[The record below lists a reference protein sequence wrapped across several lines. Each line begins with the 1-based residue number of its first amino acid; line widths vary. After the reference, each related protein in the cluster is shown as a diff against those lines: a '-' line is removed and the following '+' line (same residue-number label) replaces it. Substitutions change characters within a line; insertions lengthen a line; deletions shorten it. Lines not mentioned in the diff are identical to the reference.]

1 MRKLLDFV
9 PSSNSQ
15 SKVGAIR
22 GEAPRLGL
30 RVESGNY
37 LWARSVLLVAGLV
50 LMASGCQTVKPTW
63 SSNWFGLVPPK
74 VKESKYGPPARLA
87 IMWSP
92 AVLNQAGQVPT
103 RGFGG
108 RIYFYDAK
116 NNPVAVEGQ
125 LVVYAYN
132 NDKPQMDS
140 RVPDKKF
147 AFTPEQFTQ
156 HFSPTELGASY
167 SIWIPW
173 DAMGGTQADVSLV
186 PIFTAASGAL
196 VMGQSSRNLLPGP
209 ASQNGTSSNVDPTQP
224 SLNIRQSSLT
234 GDPTRR
240 DFGVQPVSYQ
250 QAAGMNQA
258 APMNQAA
265 SNMSSANMMPPNG
278 QPGLPQTDER
288 GGVSTMSITLPGT
301 MTDRLTQA
309 PPQMGTMQKLA
320 MLRQEA
326 MARQAGSTPP
336 PSLNGPL
343 GSVAANSAASGAP
356 NFVSMTPQSSFAGA
370 NAPTG
375 SQQQAGAVPPPWFP
389 GPTPQP
395 TRSELPAPPAL
406 GGLSLPQVAGPPPSR
421 PSPSAQPSYHPPGSP
436 QSFPIVTY
444 QEPSS
449 VGQKR

>member
-1 MRKLLDFV
+1 MCQHLGLV
-9 PSSNSQ
+9 PSFHSQ

-22 GEAPRLGL
+22 GETPRLGL
-30 RVESGNY
+30 RVEASNY
-37 LWARSVLLVAGLV
+37 RLTTTVLFLAVLA
-50 LMASGCQTVKPTW
+50 LMASGCQTVKPANWT
-63 SSNWFGLVPPK
+63 SNWFGLNPPK
-74 VKESKYGPPARLA
+74 VKESKYGPPARIA

-108 RIYFYDAK
+108 RVYFYDAK

-147 AFTPEQFTQ
+147 AYTPEQFTQ

-209 ASQNGTSSNVDPTQP
+209 ASQNGAPNSIDPTQP
-224 SLNIRQSSLT
+224 PVNIRQSSVT

-250 QAAGMNQA
+250 QPAGMNQPA
-258 APMNQAA
+258 NM
-265 SNMSSANMMPPNG
+265 NMSSANMMPPNG

-309 PPQMGTMQKLA
+309 PPQIGTMQKLA

-326 MARQAGSTPP
+326 LARQAGSTPP
-336 PSLNGPL
+336 PSLSGSL
-343 GSVAANSAASGAP
+343 GSIAANSAATGAP
-356 NFVSMTPQSSFAGA
+356 NFVSMSPQSSFVGA
-370 NAPTG
+370 TSPTGSQPTG
-375 SQQQAGAVPPPWFP
+375 SQQQAAGAVPPPWFP

-395 TRSELPAPPAL
+395 ARSELPGPPAL
-406 GGLSLPQVAGPPPSR
+406 GGQAPPRVAGPPPSR

-436 QSFPIVTY
+436 QSFPTVSY
-444 QEPSS
+444 Q
-449 VGQKR
+449 